1 METNTRR
8 LSQTTAIALIIA
20 NMIGAGVFTTSGFSL
35 AELGS
40 PERVL
45 AAWVVGGVLAIC
57 GAISYGA
64 LARLIPSSGGEY
76 TFLSQIFHPFVGFTA
91 GWISLLAGFT
101 APIAAAA
108 HVLEAYASSASGL
121 TLASGAVGSIAI
133 LVAGL
138 MHGFRVEIGARLQNG
153 VVGLKLLAILAFIA
167 FGWLHLPARPPLVEL
182 RPFEIG
188 AFSVA
193 LVWISFAYS
202 GWNAAVYVAGEV
214 RDPDRTL
221 FRSLWLATALV
232 TGLYLALNAIFVYAA
247 PVAELA
253 GRPDIGAVAAEALG
267 GAGLRR
273 ALSALVVVALFTSVS
288 SMTMAGPRVYARMA
302 EDGLFPVWFK
312 SQAAVPRAAVTLQVG
327 LALAVFWVAPLAQLL
342 SYIGFTLGLSA
353 AATVFAAVVARRR
366 VGPKVM
372 PFPGY
377 PWIPAIFIGFTLIAA
392 AFMATRRPSE
402 ALLGLLTV
410 AAAAPIYWLRG
421 MLTKPAAQR

>member
-1 METNTRR
+1 MNANSRR

-40 PERVL
+40 PGRVL
-45 AAWVVGGVLAIC
+45 AAWTVGGVLAIC

-76 TFLSQIFHPFVGFTA
+76 TFLSQIFHPFAGFTA

-108 HVLEAYASSASGL
+108 HVLEAYASAATGL

-167 FGWLHLPARPPLVEL
+167 FGWFQLPARPAPAEL
-182 RPFEIG
+182 QPFEIG

-221 FRSLWLATALV
+221 FRSLWLATAGV
-232 TGLYLALNAIFVYAA
+232 TGLYLALNAIFVFAA
-247 PVAELA
+247 PVADLA

-288 SMTMAGPRVYARMA
+288 SMTMAGPRVYAQMA

-312 SQAAVPRAAVTLQVG
+312 AQAAVPRAAVTLQVG
-327 LALAVFWVAPLAQLL
+327 LALVVFWIAPLAQLL

-366 VGPKVM
+366 AGPEEM

-402 ALLGLLTV
+402 ALLGLITV
-410 AAAAPIYWLRG
+410 AAAAPIFWLRG
-421 MLTKPAAQR
+421 MLSQRAERH